1 MSRTRAPP
9 RLAARIPRGRT
20 PDCPCIL
27 GLRGLCR
34 GRYVQIHQGRRSTS
48 PADLQK
54 HESPRRS
61 AGLGKRAK
69 RACASANRVHPRPGD
84 NQEHRGSLFLW
95 VESGSARRLCAPRS
109 TASRRRVPRP
119 VSPGSGI
126 QERLQTAGFDG
137 AEGLGRPPGA
147 CGPFGS
153 GVAATPASDHRVP
166 GRGARRPED
175 GRWWTHGCPRG
186 PGRVTA
192 AGAIPAV
199 TRDAKRDGIRAGGG
213 RCREWLPGDELA
225 AGGLGGFVD
234 AGGAQTRPLDVVGE
248 PCNRGRTAR
257 SQESRVAPL
266 PARRLRGL
274 A

>member
-69 RACASANRVHPRPGD
+69 RACASANRVHSPRPGD

-109 TASRRRVPRP
+109 TASRRRVPAPFHPAPGSRSGCRRP
-119 VSPGSGI
+119 VSTAPRVLVGPRARAGHSAVAWPPPPPAITECRDAGPGAQKTGGGG
-126 QERLQTAGFDG
+126 LTA
-137 AEGLGRPPGA
+137 APEGLDGSRP
-147 CGPFGS
+147 
-153 GVAATPASDHRVP
+153 R
-166 GRGARRPED
+166 
-175 GRWWTHGCPRG
+175 
-186 PGRVTA
+186 
-192 AGAIPAV
+192 
-199 TRDAKRDGIRAGGG
+199 
-213 RCREWLPGDELA
+213 
-225 AGGLGGFVD
+225 
-234 AGGAQTRPLDVVGE
+234 
-248 PCNRGRTAR
+248 AR
-257 SQESRVAPL
+257 SRP
-266 PARRLRGL
+266 
-274 A
+274 